1 MGSAELQVRDVRQN
15 DRQRL
20 ANLIH
25 FETNVHRH
33 LDWKPALD
41 WIGNPPFILAE
52 SRDEL
57 VAALACPPDPEDVAW
72 LRLFACTPGILPDKA
87 WETLWA
93 EAEGQLA
100 GLGVGQAF
108 ALALQDWF
116 VNLLVHQSFAH
127 VQDVVVLVWDT
138 QSNKPMKVNRRVC
151 VRPMSVDDLP
161 MASKVDSQAFGLE
174 WRNSLDALGMALEQA
189 SIATIAE
196 MENGVIGYQISTAN
210 PMGGHLARL
219 AVLPDKQG
227 QGVGSTLVYTL
238 LEAFRNRGV
247 NRVTVNTQADNR
259 ASLVIYRKCGFQST
273 GEVYP
278 VFRLATFA

>member
-1 MGSAELQVRDVRQN
+1 MGSAVLQVRDVRQN

-116 VNLLVHQSFAH
+116 VNLLVHQSFA
-127 VQDVVVLVWDT
+127 
-138 QSNKPMKVNRRVC
+138 
-151 VRPMSVDDLP
+151 
-161 MASKVDSQAFGLE
+161 
-174 WRNSLDALGMALEQA
+174 
-189 SIATIAE
+189 
-196 MENGVIGYQISTAN
+196 
-210 PMGGHLARL
+210 
-219 AVLPDKQG
+219 
-227 QGVGSTLVYTL
+227 
-238 LEAFRNRGV
+238 
-247 NRVTVNTQADNR
+247 
-259 ASLVIYRKCGFQST
+259 
-273 GEVYP
+273 
-278 VFRLATFA
+278 